1 VIACRGPSLGLF
13 EVLERGLAPREG
25 VDGAVVEQGVGA
37 QRRRHT
43 RGEPCSRVC
52 MHSLGPHK
60 RTTAGSGKNLA
71 TGCCWALPEQVEGRP
86 EAWSEA
92 EAGVYPR
99 DEDKS
104 HDCGRALNLSRQDQR
119 RGRPDRRYSVRAC
132 PASGGRAVSLSDR
145 IRGPDNPRF
154 DSIGSE

>member
-25 VDGAVVEQGVGA
+25 VDGVVVEQGVGA

-52 MHSLGPHK
+52 MHSLGLHK
-60 RTTAGSGKNLA
+60 RTMAGSQKNVA
-71 TGCCWALPEQVEGRP
+71 TGCCWELPGQVEGRP

-92 EAGVYPR
+92 KAGVYPR
-99 DEDKS
+99 DEDKGS
-104 HDCGRALNLSRQDQR
+104 DCGRLCDIRVVGTTAGEGQKD
-119 RGRPDRRYSVRAC
+119 GTAYVRARL
-132 PASGGRAVSLSDR
+132 RATRCQL
-145 IRGPDNPRF
+145 IR
-154 DSIGSE
+154 